1 MSDTFANAQLLTEK
15 WAPVLDHQEANPIGD
30 NYKKNVTAMLL
41 ENQEQALRESSD
53 AHTNNFGD
61 GNISSFDP
69 ILISLVRRAMPN
81 LIAYDVASVQPM
93 SGPTGLIFSMRARYQ
108 NQSGNEALFHEPDTD
123 FSGEVPTGHS
133 EAGDGVAQQGR
144 LTGSAGSS
152 NSNTASSLTGD
163 TTSSNASNNTDWNPD
178 HDGRI
183 HGGGYGG
190 QQFSGGG
197 DPLNANYS
205 AGRGMTTQQSE
216 HLGTSVG
223 PAFNEMA
230 FTIDKATVTARS
242 RALKAEYT
250 TELAQDLKAVHG
262 LDAESELANILS
274 AEVLGEINREVIR
287 TIYLT
292 AVRGAQDVGSI
303 DYTSAGTYD
312 LVNDSDGR
320 WSMEKFKGL
329 VMQIEFEAN
338 KIALE
343 TRRGKGNILICNSN
357 VASAL
362 HMAGMLDYS
371 GKDLGIQA
379 NDPTG
384 DLFVGTLNGRIKVYV
399 DPFATAD
406 YACVG
411 YKGENPYDAGMFYC
425 PYVPLQMVRAVDE
438 NSFQPKIGFKTRY
451 GLCQNPFNVS
461 DGSTGVDLGA
471 LDSFTRNNKYYRI
484 FAITSLHGTKVTY
497 PTS

>member
-15 WAPVLDHQEANPIGD
+15 WAPVLDHQEATPIGD

-41 ENQEQALRESSD
+41 ENQEQALRESAD

-123 FSGEVPTGHS
+123 FSGEVPTGDMTAAP
-133 EAGDGVAQQGR
+133 EDRGI

-152 NSNTASSLTGD
+152 AGTSLLTGD
-163 TTSSNASNNTDWNPD
+163 TTASAAANNSNWNPD
-178 HDGRI
+178 HEGRV

-190 QQFSGGG
+190 QQFSAGG
-197 DPLNANYS
+197 DPLAANYS

-216 HLGTSVG
+216 HLGTDVG

-274 AEVLGEINREVIR
+274 AEILGEINREVIR

-292 AVRGAQDVGSI
+292 AIRGAQNPGNSSY
-303 DYTSAGTYD
+303 DYNSAGTYD
-312 LVNDSDGR
+312 LLHDSDGR

-362 HMAGMLDYS
+362 HMAGVLDYS

-406 YACVG
+406 YACIG
-411 YKGENPYDAGMFYC
+411 YKGDNPYDAGMFYC

-484 FAITSLHGTKVTY
+484 FAIKNLHGHKAGA
-497 PTS
+497 

>member
-15 WAPVLDHQEANPIGD
+15 WAPVLDHQEATPID
-30 NYKKNVTAMLL
+30 NNYKKNVTAMLL
-41 ENQEQALRESSD
+41 ENQEVALRESSD

-61 GNISSFDP
+61 GAISSFDP

-108 NQSGNEALFHEPDTD
+108 NQTGNEALFHEPDTD
-123 FSGEVPTGHS
+123 FSGEVPTGAV
-133 EAGDGVAQQGR
+133 EGIVDALGGPI
-144 LTGSAGSS
+144 TGSAGAG
-152 NSNTASSLTGD
+152 NVAHGD
-163 TTSSNASNNTDWNPD
+163 TTATDAANNTDWNPD
-178 HDGRI
+178 HLGRA
-183 HGGGYGG
+183 HAGGYGG
-190 QQFSGGG
+190 TQLASSG
-197 DPLNANYS
+197 DPLNANYQ

-216 HLGTSVG
+216 HLGTDVG

-274 AEVLGEINREVIR
+274 AEILGEINREVIR

-292 AVRGAQDVGSI
+292 AIRGAQDVGSI
-303 DYTSAGTYD
+303 DYNTAGTYD
-312 LVNDSDGR
+312 LVEDSDGR

-338 KIALE
+338 RIAVE

-411 YKGENPYDAGMFYC
+411 YKGDNPYDAGMFYC

-451 GLCQNPFNVS
+451 GLCQNPFNVT
-461 DGSTGVDLGA
+461 DGATGVDLGA

-484 FAITSLHGTKVTY
+484 FAITSLHGNKAGTHA
-497 PTS
+497 

>member
-15 WAPVLDHQEANPIGD
+15 WAPVLDHQEAKPIGD
-30 NYKKNVTAMLL
+30 TYKKNVTAMLL

-61 GNISSFDP
+61 GAISSFDP

-108 NQSGNEALFHEPDTD
+108 NQTGNEALFHEPDTD
-123 FSGEVPTGHS
+123 FSGEVPTGDV
-133 EAGDGVAQQGR
+133 EAGTADGTTGYGSP
-144 LTGSAGSS
+144 LTGSAG
-152 NSNTASSLTGD
+152 AGSLAEGD
-163 TTSSNASNNTDWNPD
+163 TTATAASNNTDWNPD
-178 HDGRI
+178 HAGRQ
-183 HGGGYGG
+183 HAGGYGG
-190 QQFSGGG
+190 QQLAGGG

-205 AGRGMTTQQSE
+205 AGRGMTTQQGE

-230 FTIDKATVTARS
+230 FSIDKATVTARS

-274 AEVLGEINREVIR
+274 AEILGEINREVIR

-292 AVRGAQDVGSI
+292 AIRGAQNSGSVTY
-303 DYTSAGTYD
+303 DTPGTYD
-312 LVNDSDGR
+312 LVSESDGR

-399 DPFATAD
+399 DPFATCA
-406 YACVG
+406 YACV
-411 YKGENPYDAGMFYC
+411 
-425 PYVPLQMVRAVDE
+425 V
-438 NSFQPKIGFKTRY
+438 
-451 GLCQNPFNVS
+451 
-461 DGSTGVDLGA
+461 
-471 LDSFTRNNKYYRI
+471 
-484 FAITSLHGTKVTY
+484 
-497 PTS
+497 